1 MEVNKMSNTK
11 VGYIAVTPQQKIARH
26 KQFCTGLSNL
36 YATKNH
42 DYGDAFAIARAEQ
55 PATFLVHLFEKYNR
69 LATLTKTNDALVS
82 DETVEDTI
90 RDIANYCI
98 MELVERSFEK
108 DARDAAEKQLEEERL
123 AKKKKRE
130 ADAKLV
136 AAKREAAA
144 MQSRAATSNEK
155 VSTPPETPVA
165 APTSAPAAA
174 PTPANVKEPPKTP
187 EKPTEPEKKVNTI
200 TPPTTFT
207 NAAAPAKTATN
218 NKQPTTFKKKN

>member
-1 MEVNKMSNTK
+1 MSNTK

-69 LATLTKTNDALVS
+69 LDTLSKTADVQVS

-123 AKKKKRE
+123 AKKRE
-130 ADAKLV
+130 ADAKL

-200 TPPTTFT
+200 TPPVVFT
-207 NAAAPAKTATN
+207 NEAAPAKST

>member
-1 MEVNKMSNTK
+1 MSNTK

-42 DYGDAFAIARAEQ
+42 DYGDAFAIARQEQ

-69 LATLTKTNDALVS
+69 LATLTKTDVQVS

-108 DARDAAEKQLEEERL
+108 DACDAAEKQLEEERL
-123 AKKKKRE
+123 AKKRE
-130 ADAKLV
+130 ADAKL

-144 MQSRAATSNEK
+144 MQMQSHAATPNEK
-155 VSTPPETPVA
+155 VSTSPETPVV
-165 APTSAPAAA
+165 APTSAPVAA

-200 TPPTTFT
+200 TPPVVFT
-207 NAAAPAKTATN
+207 NEAAPAKST

>member
-1 MEVNKMSNTK
+1 MSNTK
-11 VGYIAVTPQQKIARH
+11 VGYITVTPQQKIARH

-69 LATLTKTNDALVS
+69 LDTLSKTADVQVS

-123 AKKKKRE
+123 AKKRE
-130 ADAKLV
+130 ADAKL

-144 MQSRAATSNEK
+144 MQMQSPAATPNEK
-155 VSTPPETPVA
+155 VSTSPETPVA
-165 APTSAPAAA
+165 APTPAPVAA

-207 NAAAPAKTATN
+207 NAAAPAKTAAN